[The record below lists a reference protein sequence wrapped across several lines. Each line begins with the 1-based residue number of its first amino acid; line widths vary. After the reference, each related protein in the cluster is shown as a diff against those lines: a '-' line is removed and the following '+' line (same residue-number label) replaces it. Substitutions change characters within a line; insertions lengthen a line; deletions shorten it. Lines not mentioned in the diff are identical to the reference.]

1 MLHTP
6 RRYESASA
14 VPALPIRLFGV
25 VRESIVD
32 GPGLRFVVFVQG
44 CPHHCPGCH
53 NPETWPFEGG
63 TEMTPEELFGIVREN
78 PLCRGVTFSGGE
90 PFAQAEALLPLA
102 QALKAA
108 GYELAAYSGYTFEQL
123 QRGTEGQK
131 ALPREVDVLIDGPFL
146 LAERSL
152 ELNFRGSRNQRVL
165 NVRESLA
172 EGQAVPELSPRWLGE
187 Y

>member
-1 MLHTP
+1 MLNL
-6 RRYESASA
+6 AGIA
-14 VPALPIRLFGV
+14 GD
-25 VRESIVD
+25 SIVD
-32 GPGLRFVVFVQG
+32 GPGIRTTFFAQG

-63 TEMTPEELFGIVREN
+63 TPMAEEDLVAIVRQN

-90 PFAQAEALLPLA
+90 PFAQAAGFARLARLLRQEGYEVAAYTGYTLEALLEKGTPEQRDLL
-102 QALKAA
+102 Q
-108 GYELAAYSGYTFEQL
+108 ELN
-123 QRGTEGQK
+123 
-131 ALPREVDVLIDGPFL
+131 VLIDGPFL

-165 NVRESLA
+165 NVPESLRQGKAVA
-172 EGQAVPELSPRWLGE
+172 ETSGRWLGD